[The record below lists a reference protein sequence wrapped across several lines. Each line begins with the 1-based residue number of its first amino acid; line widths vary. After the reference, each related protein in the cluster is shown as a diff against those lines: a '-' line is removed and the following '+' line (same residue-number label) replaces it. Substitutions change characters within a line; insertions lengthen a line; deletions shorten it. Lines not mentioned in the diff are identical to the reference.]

1 MCPIP
6 AIPDIEAS
14 RPLEMATPITSSVPL
29 INIIN
34 TVSGRPMLYILINSL
49 KVLSV
54 SRLNLSEKRATIKK
68 RKVPSINKCGWAL
81 ESVVTP
87 VMNELITFTMKLL
100 NNLKKPFFS
109 YFHSPIIRQ
118 EAKKC
123 QK

>member
-14 RPLEMATPITSSVPL
+14 RPLERGAPITSSVPL

-34 TVSGRPMLYILINSL
+34 TVSERPILYILINSL
-49 KVLSV
+49 NVFSV

-68 RKVPSINKCGWAL
+68 RTVPSINKCGWAL

-87 VMNELITFTMKLL
+87 VK
-100 NNLKKPFFS
+100 
-109 YFHSPIIRQ
+109 PIIFVNSL
-118 EAKKC
+118 K
-123 QK
+123 